1 MSMKVLKAILGD
13 EVVEQMSLGEVSAL
27 AQELD
32 TEILKDEALT
42 NRLSKVVRDA
52 ACRSTPAT
60 AE

>member
-1 MSMKVLKAILGD
+1 
-13 EVVEQMSLGEVSAL
+13 MSLGEVSAL

-52 ACRSTPAT
+52 ACRSTPTT